1 MSDAATTLFGL
12 SFDDLR
18 EDVYFR
24 DDFIALHNRP
34 YATARLEAEG
44 FLHGAGVRPI
54 PGLTQEDLW
63 TPHGYGGPLARD
75 GAALRA
81 GLGAWREQQAAAGRV
96 AEFIRFHPCLDP
108 APFREAFDMLALNR
122 ATVMVDVAIDR
133 ERRRENYSQSTRRF
147 LRRAEEM
154 LTVRMLASS
163 EWLVFKT
170 LHDAMLD
177 RHAADNRYR
186 LTDEYVRDLMAQ
198 PWCTAWVAEANGRPA
213 AASCFLFT
221 SSPVAHYHLGG
232 AGEAG
237 LRTNAQFLLFE
248 TAFDHA
254 ARQGCRLMHL
264 GGGRNTDPND
274 SLYQFKQR
282 FSSITA
288 HFMIGGL
295 VFDRAA
301 YESLGGARG
310 GAFLGYREAA
320 S

>member
-12 SFDDLR
+12 SFAELR
-18 EDVYFR
+18 DDVYFR

-34 YATARLEAEG
+34 YPTARLETDG
-44 FLHGAGVRPI
+44 FVHGAGVRPI
-54 PGLTQEDLW
+54 PGSAGEDLW

-75 GAALRA
+75 GAALHG
-81 GLGAWREQQAAAGRV
+81 GLAAWREQQVAAGRI

-108 APFREAFDMLALNR
+108 APFRDSFDMLALNR
-122 ATVMVDVAIDR
+122 PTVMVDVTIDR
-133 ERRRENYSQSTRRF
+133 DRRRAAYSQSTRRF
-147 LRRAEEM
+147 LRKAEEM
-154 LTVRMLASS
+154 LTVRPLAPS

-177 RHAADNRYR
+177 RHAADTRYR
-186 LTDEYVRDLMAQ
+186 LTDEYVRELMAQ
-198 PWCTAWVAEANGRPA
+198 PWCVTWVAEVKGRPA

-221 SSPVAHYHLGG
+221 NSPVAHYHLGG

-254 ARQGCRLMHL
+254 AKHGCRFMHL
-264 GGGRNTDPND
+264 GGGRSTGPND
-274 SLYQFKQR
+274 SLYEFKQR
-282 FSSITA
+282 FSDLKA

-295 VFDRAA
+295 VFDRDA
-301 YESLGGARG
+301 YENLGGARG
-310 GAFLGYREAA
+310 GAFLGYRETAA
-320 S
+320 